1 MNSKAFTLAE
11 TLITVGIIGIIAALT
26 LPSLIENHQKKITVT
41 RLKAFNSIMAQAFQT
56 AKLEYGDWE
65 NWDNSNFG
73 ESSSDKG
80 DGKQQLLWL
89 VKIFIAE
96 H

>member
-1 MNSKAFTLAE
+1 MNFKAFTLAE

-26 LPSLIENHQKKITVT
+26 LQSLIENHQKKITVT

-65 NWDNSNFG
+65 NSRDCIYFCSIIPNTYITIVITS
-73 ESSSDKG
+73 
-80 DGKQQLLWL
+80 
-89 VKIFIAE
+89 I
-96 H
+96 